1 MPDSKQLIVHAGFP
15 KTGSSALQ
23 YWLDTHTAELAEAG
37 IFYPREGR
45 SAEDALGH
53 ITSGNGKLLG
63 KYLVPSHRNPGFDL
77 DGFPDKFRKTFLRDD
92 LKTLISREQIAA
104 VDPKMLDRFK
114 KEVIPDVE
122 LTFVIFI
129 RNIYE
134 RERSW
139 WLQKVKQRVI
149 PLEFRDF
156 VVRNSRSGADILRS
170 IVDTIGRDNVKLL
183 HYDSVSSDLLGAFLR
198 AIGAESAVDA
208 EQQRVRLVN
217 RSLTDIE
224 TRVLMECSR
233 VHGQQ
238 GIARLLSKHFMDK
251 FPDISSTHTPYPE
264 IISVLEKKHSSEIRW
279 INDTFFDGEEMFS
292 AGGRPKPKREAAV
305 SSEMSEEQVWREVAL
320 VLAKELSD
328 RLGPQQSK
336 EEIWQGLR
344 RAAQGG

>member
-1 MPDSKQLIVHAGFP
+1 MHANRERAMPDSKEVIVHAGFP

-63 KYLVPSHRNPGFDL
+63 KYLVPSHRNPRFDL
-77 DGFPDKFRKTFLRDD
+77 EGFPDKFRKTFLRDGC
-92 LKTLISREQIAA
+92 KTLISREQIAA
-104 VDPKMLDRFK
+104 VDSKMLRKFK
-114 KEVIPDVE
+114 EEVIPDVP
-122 LTFVIFI
+122 LTFVIFV

-156 VVRNSRSGADILRS
+156 VIRSSRSGADILKS
-170 IVDTIGRDNVKLL
+170 LVDTIGRENVKVL
-183 HYDSVSSDLLGAFLR
+183 HYDSASSDLLGAFLR
-198 AIGAESAVDA
+198 AIGAESAMDD
-208 EQQRVRLVN
+208 QHSRVRLVN

-224 TRVLMECSR
+224 TRVLTECSG

-251 FPDISSTHTPYPE
+251 FPDITSTHTPDPE
-264 IISVLEKKHSSEIRW
+264 IVSALEKKHSSEIKW
-279 INDTFFDGEEMFS
+279 INDTFFDGEEVFS
-292 AGGRPKPKREAAV
+292 AGGRPKAKRQVAE
-305 SSEMSEEQVWREVAL
+305 SSEMNEERVWREVAL
-320 VLAKELSD
+320 VLAKELS
-328 RLGPQQSK
+328 
-336 EEIWQGLR
+336 EEPGKSVS
-344 RAAQGG
+344 GTS